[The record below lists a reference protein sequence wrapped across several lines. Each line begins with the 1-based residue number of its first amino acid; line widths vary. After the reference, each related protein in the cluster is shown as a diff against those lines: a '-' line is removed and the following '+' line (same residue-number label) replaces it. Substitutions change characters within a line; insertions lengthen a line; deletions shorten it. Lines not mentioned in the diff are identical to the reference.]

1 MLNLILGTA
10 GTGKTTLLYQRISDC
25 VKSGKKAILLVP
37 EQASFEAEKALYRLL
52 GSKHALA
59 VEVLSFTRLCEQIF
73 REYGGLAGVH
83 MDESAK
89 FLIMNITLQE
99 LGMGEGLKVYNKSSA
114 NATFVSTMC
123 ETISELKAA
132 GASPDT
138 LFQAA
143 EQSVDLTLS
152 EKLKEISAIYETYQS
167 IIDKGY
173 HDSDDSLV
181 RACKRL
187 EGQDYF
193 ANYNV
198 FVDGFMAFMG
208 AEWHMLQQI
217 LNKSKSVTVCLT
229 CERLDLADQNSPF
242 ASVTATASR
251 LIQEAKKCGCRVAK
265 PIILN
270 HSYRFNSPELAY
282 IAENYTKQPMIPY
295 EVTANNIQ
303 CISCEDI
310 YDELDYIAAQICH
323 LIQDENYRFYDI
335 AVIGRDLG
343 RYLVPLQTVFSR
355 YDIPF
360 FTDLRMD
367 IQVYP
372 LVSGLLC
379 ALDAVR
385 NNFSTEH
392 ILALSKQCITGIQDV
407 EAGMLENYC
416 YIWSISGKDWTQEFV
431 NHPDGMQESL
441 SDEQKQCLVE
451 LNSLREKLI
460 SPLVQLKKRI
470 ADCNGQEFAAA
481 IFQYLQDCN
490 AVQNLINSAERMPL
504 EEQKQFLD
512 TGTQVWDCIINLLD
526 IFGGALQGIYMPLA
540 RLIDLFRMSIST
552 TDIGNLPQTLDQV
565 IVGTAD
571 KIRPKAPKAVFVIG
585 LNEGEFPRWSN
596 PTSIFSASERVE
608 LCNQG
613 VDLLR
618 TPERT
623 ALFEKYYLYFALTQ
637 ASDRLWLTCPL
648 KDTAGNGLTPSS
660 AFDQIEQMFECKLQA
675 DSENNVNRVFN
686 EKTAFD
692 VMTRNWRESFE
703 QEQTIKTYFFENHPQ
718 KIKAIENSCEA
729 KDYKISNPQI
739 AKKLFGE
746 DIRISPSRIETFYN
760 CPFLYFCQCGLNL
773 ATRRKVEFNPIESGS
788 LIHTVLEQMVKKHGG
803 AGLATLEAKVI
814 EQEVCDIIKTYLSD
828 RISDVA
834 SMPARFQY
842 LHNQL
847 IKTLVRLLQRLG
859 EEFSQSQF
867 EPVAFELP
875 IRMNSEHKPLRLFT
889 SDGNQVVVEG
899 IVDRIDVMKKDG
911 VQYVRVVDYKSGTKE
926 FKLSDVYYGLN
937 MQMLIYLFSLC
948 GDFKENNQNIPAGV
962 LYMPARDKLLT
973 TDRSASE
980 KKLDEA
986 QKKQL
991 KMNGILLEN
1000 REVLSDMEADLAGV
1014 FIPAKTKKDGSFD
1027 AYSSLATLTQM
1038 GKIKERVEFLIKN
1051 LANELHKGTITACP
1065 IDGTA
1070 RYTPCK
1076 WCDYQAIC
1084 AHEEG
1089 DVARKV
1095 AEIDKSTIFEK
1106 MGKDEIDG

>member
-52 GSKHALA
+52 GAKHALA
-59 VEVLSFTRLCEQIF
+59 VEVLSFTRLCERIF

-89 FLIMNITLQE
+89 FLIMNVTLQE
-99 LGMGEGLKVYNKSSA
+99 LGLGDGLKVYNKSST
-114 NATFVSTMC
+114 NTTFVSTMC

-132 GASPDT
+132 GASPET
-138 LFQAA
+138 LNQAA
-143 EQSVDLTLS
+143 MQSMDLTLS
-152 EKLKEISAIYETYQS
+152 EKLKEIAMIYETYQS

-173 HDSDDSLV
+173 HDSDDSLT

-187 EGQDYF
+187 EGHDFF
-193 ANYNV
+193 ANYGV
-198 FVDGFMAFMG
+198 FIDGFMAFMG
-208 AEWHMLQQI
+208 AEWNMLQQI
-217 LNKSKSVTVCLT
+217 FNISKSVTVCLT
-229 CERLDLADQNSPF
+229 CEKLDSTDQNSPF

-251 LIQEAKKCGCRVAK
+251 LIQKAKKCGCRVAK
-265 PIILN
+265 PTILN
-270 HSYRFNSPELAY
+270 YSYRFKSSDLAY
-282 IAENYTKQPMIPY
+282 LAQNYAKQPMDPY
-295 EVTANNIQ
+295 EKTAENVQ

-323 LIQDENYRFYDI
+323 LIQDSNYRFHDI

-343 RYLVPLQTVFSR
+343 RYIVPLQTVFSR

-407 EAGMLENYC
+407 EAGILENYC
-416 YIWSISGKDWTQEFV
+416 YIWSVSGKEWTQEFV
-431 NHPDGMQESL
+431 NHPDGMQDCL
-441 SDEQKQCLVE
+441 TDEHKQRLVE
-451 LNSLREKLI
+451 LNSLRLKLI
-460 SPLVQLKKRI
+460 TPLMQLKKQI
-470 ADCNGQEFAAA
+470 TDCNGQEFAAA
-481 IFQYLQDCN
+481 VFQYLKDCN
-490 AVQNLINSAERMPL
+490 AVQNLITSADCMPI

-526 IFGGALQGIYMPLA
+526 VFGGALHGIRMPLA
-540 RLIDLFRMSIST
+540 RLTDLFRMSIST
-552 TDIGNLPQTLDQV
+552 ADIGNLPQTLDQV

-596 PTSIFSASERVE
+596 STSIFSASERVE

-637 ASDRLWLTCPL
+637 ASERLWLTCPL

-660 AFDQIEQMFECKLQA
+660 AVDQIKQLLGCKLES
-675 DSENNVNRVFN
+675 DNENNLDRVFN

-692 VMTRNWRESFE
+692 VMTRNWRQSSE
-703 QEQTIKTYFFENHPQ
+703 QEQTLKAYFYEKEPQ
-718 KIKAIENSCEA
+718 KIKAIENSCDTIE
-729 KDYKISNPQI
+729 YKISDSRL

-746 DIRISPSRIETFYN
+746 DIRISPSRIEKFYN

-773 ATRRKVEFNPIESGS
+773 IPRRKVEFNPIESGS
-788 LIHTVLEQMVKKHGG
+788 LIHTVLEQMVKKYGG
-803 AGLATLEAKVI
+803 AGLSNIETKVI
-814 EQEVCDIIKTYLSD
+814 EKEVFNIIQAYLSE
-828 RISDVA
+828 RITDLA

-875 IRMNSEHKPLRLFT
+875 IRMDSKHKPLRLFT
-889 SDGNQVVVEG
+889 SEGNQVVVEG
-899 IVDRIDVMKKDG
+899 VVDRIDVMKKDD
-911 VQYVRVVDYKSGTKE
+911 VEYIRVVDYKSGTKE

-948 GDFKENNQNIPAGV
+948 GDLTDNNHSIPAGV
-962 LYMPARDKLLT
+962 LYMPAKDRILS

-986 QKKQL
+986 KKKQL

-1000 REVLSDMEADLAGV
+1000 REVLSGMEADLAGV
-1014 FIPAKTKKDGSFD
+1014 YIPAKTKKDGSFD

-1038 GKIKERVEFLIKN
+1038 GQIKERVEFLIKN
-1051 LANELHKGTITACP
+1051 LANELHKGTITATP
-1065 IDGTA
+1065 VDGTA

-1076 WCDYQAIC
+1076 WCDYHAIC
-1084 AHEEG
+1084 AHEDE
-1089 DVARKV
+1089 DAARKI
-1095 AEIDKSTIFEK
+1095 AELDKSIIFK
-1106 MGKDEIDG
+1106 HMGKDEIDG